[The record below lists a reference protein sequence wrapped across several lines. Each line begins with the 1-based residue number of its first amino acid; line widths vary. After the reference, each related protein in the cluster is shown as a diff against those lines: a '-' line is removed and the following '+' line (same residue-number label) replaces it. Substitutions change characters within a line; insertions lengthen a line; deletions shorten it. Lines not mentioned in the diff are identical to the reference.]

1 MTHIRRYETTG
12 RPVFITAVLH
22 RRIPYL
28 KILVGQV
35 APQALPDAYE
45 TTKFLFR
52 SDWTLAASAAAHTY
66 LESAASCSR
75 ITRFRTLPAMLRG
88 NSSMMITRWTRWN
101 FALTCRLIH
110 CISSSGEI

>member
-28 KILVGQV
+28 KNLVGQV

-52 SDWTLAASAAAHTY
+52 SDWTLAANGAARVKLHEMTNV
-66 LESAASCSR
+66 
-75 ITRFRTLPAMLRG
+75 G
-88 NSSMMITRWTRWN
+88 K
-101 FALTCRLIH
+101 LILL
-110 CISSSGEI
+110 

>member
-1 MTHIRRYETTG
+1 VTQIRCYETTG

-28 KILVGQV
+28 KNLVGQV

-52 SDWTLAASAAAHTY
+52 FDWTLAARGSARVKLHQLLQNCSFFLIRLAAFQ
-66 LESAASCSR
+66 ASGR
-75 ITRFRTLPAMLRG
+75 ADI
-88 NSSMMITRWTRWN
+88 
-101 FALTCRLIH
+101 
-110 CISSSGEI
+110 